1 MSSLQ
6 DSVLLGVLSHS
17 QGWHPVLSYVAPLG
31 LDGKWV
37 SVTAQLISPEGCT
50 VSNRRQRLRTMLT
63 SHRSCLEGNTSHTR
77 GTAFQ
82 AFI

>member
-6 DSVLLGVLSHS
+6 DSLLLGCYPIHRVCTLCYHMSPRWGS
-17 QGWHPVLSYVAPLG
+17 LPTEIRVAAPF
-31 LDGKWV
+31 
-37 SVTAQLISPEGCT
+37 ISPEGCT
-50 VSNRRQRLRTMLT
+50 MSNRRQRLRTMLT